1 MNDMNMIR
9 AIFFDIDGTLVSHAI
24 SDIPKGVLESFLQ
37 MQKRGIRLFLATGRH
52 ISEFK
57 SLPLHNYPFDGY
69 VTQTGQICY
78 DRDFK
83 PVYEEALTDD
93 DTKILTRLFNEKEI
107 PIVLL
112 NNDSLY
118 INFVNSLVVR
128 TQEEINTPIPQIGTY
143 HGEKLFGATV
153 FGTAEQ
159 TAFIAAQLPGCKESS
174 WNRYASDIVLK
185 EAGKVNGIKRMLEQY
200 GIDRSEIMAFGD
212 ADNDIDMIRFA
223 QIGIAM
229 GNATNLLKSNSDY
242 VTASVD
248 DDGVLKAL
256 AYYQLI

>member
-1 MNDMNMIR
+1 MIR

-159 TAFIAAQLPGCKESS
+159 TAVIAAQLPGCKESS

-248 DDGVLKAL
+248 DDGILKAL

>member
-1 MNDMNMIR
+1 MIR

-143 HGEKLFGATV
+143 HGEKLFGAKV

-200 GIDRSEIMAFGD
+200 GIDRSETMAFGD

-248 DDGVLKAL
+248 DDGILKAL